1 MTTAV
6 LACVCGTPSV
16 APASFAW
23 CSPLQKKMALLAFGV
38 STHTEEDLHAAA
50 SLDPDPANLTLE
62 PNGTDSVAIL
72 GGDFRAGAPAI
83 I

>member
-1 MTTAV
+1 
-6 LACVCGTPSV
+6 
-16 APASFAW
+16 
-23 CSPLQKKMALLAFGV
+23 MALLAFGV

-72 GGDFRAGAPAI
+72 GGDFRAGAAAI